1 MPQSKPRKKNKP
13 RRPARSVDYMAP
25 AMVVSSRVDEPAPH
39 ALAAEATG
47 GTLGFVF
54 RGHRFVLDL
63 ERVDFGRAMFAM
75 KIAARGGDVTAQ
87 LDKMLDTFDSLL
99 GSEQV
104 TKLYDIAPDMF
115 SSESA
120 QREFWT
126 AFTELTVG
134 ADLGEPS
141 AS

>member
-1 MPQSKPRKKNKP
+1 MPQSKTRKPKKTA
-13 RRPARSVDYMAP
+13 RPARPRPATPPADEAAP
-25 AMVVSSRVDEPAPH
+25 NT
-39 ALAAEATG
+39 LAAEATG
-47 GTLGFVF
+47 DTLGFGF

-63 ERVDFGRAMFAM
+63 AHVDFGRAMFAM
-75 KIAARGGDVTAQ
+75 KIAARGGNVTDQ

-99 GSEQV
+99 GAEQV
-104 TKLYDIAPDMF
+104 TTLYDIAPDLF